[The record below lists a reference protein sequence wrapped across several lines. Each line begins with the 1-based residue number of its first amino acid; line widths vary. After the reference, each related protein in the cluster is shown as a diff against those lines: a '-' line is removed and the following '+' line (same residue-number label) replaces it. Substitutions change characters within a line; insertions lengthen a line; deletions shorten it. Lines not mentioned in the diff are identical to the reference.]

1 MIYLLQINI
10 YYKLIYAVLKRSD
23 FYGNRCNR
31 FKSKN
36 DNFNASV

>member
-23 FYGNRCNR
+23 FYR